1 MKTII
6 KISLSDAERSHISNI
21 YHNNSS
27 SKLASR
33 KEVTELVQAFVEQL
47 LDGDGQTYK
56 DVAPAIIQHGF
67 KHFINDR
74 QVSAEEFHNPERL
87 ERNAQI
93 SQAHADERRE
103 FFEGGA

>member
-56 DVAPAIIQHGF
+56 DVFLVIFILFPMVRLPSPVKVKLNSAPTSSPIDITNETHTSMNSS
-67 KHFINDR
+67 I
-74 QVSAEEFHNPERL
+74 
-87 ERNAQI
+87 
-93 SQAHADERRE
+93 
-103 FFEGGA
+103 FFGWV

>member
-1 MKTII
+1 MNTNI
-6 KISLSDAERSHISNI
+6 KIELTDAERSHISNI

-33 KEVTELVQAFVEQL
+33 KEVTELVQAFVQQL

-74 QVSAEEFHNPERL
+74 QVSAEEFYDPERQ
-87 ERNAQI
+87 ERNAQVG
-93 SQAHADERRE
+93 QALADERRKL
-103 FFEGGA
+103 FEGGA